1 MMNHPAPI
9 VAPSLAQLTK
19 DVGIFRMA
27 EDSMPS
33 LKRFEAAMDKA
44 EDKLILNEMEDVIA
58 DLKEQIVRLEQQV
71 QYLES
76 VDEDMVIINKGNLE
90 RIAALT
96 TENKRLRDRLKS
108 HGDIE
113 TDKEEIAQAALGKE
127 ENDE

>member
-9 VAPSLAQLTK
+9 VAPSLAQPTK

-113 TDKEEIAQAALGKE
+113 TDKEEIAQAALEGGQR
-127 ENDE
+127 